1 MSAPGPITVLDVGG
15 THVRSAAWSPGDGLG
30 DTLDQPSPSRLR
42 HPDTPVDELRERL
55 LGTIC
60 AAVPRTPGGA
70 VAGVSFGAAL
80 DHRSGTVYGS
90 APLFGDETTPLD
102 LRGELRTRRPD
113 VRWHIVNDV
122 TAALLHFVS
131 APHRRTHR
139 KVLLMTIS
147 SGIACRTVD
156 MRSGRI
162 ATDGCGLQGEVGHLP
177 ASALLAG
184 EPVELLCDCGR
195 PGHVSSYASG
205 PGLRRMADVLRERA
219 PGRWERSRLGSA
231 MAEGTAF
238 EPALREA
245 LDAADD
251 LARELL
257 DASTAP
263 VADVLRSAL
272 CLDPE
277 LDELALSGGVAI
289 GLGTHYKASVL
300 GHLRRE
306 GLYLTGERAPD
317 WVTDRITVCAP
328 GEANGLIGA
337 GIAALDGELPATH
350 DTEADTDIDTNTAP
364 APALDPDSE
373 SNANPGPDSAPD
385 SDPASDPDSGPDP
398 AEADGSGTGATHP
411 AVVREGN
418 ATRLRPRPT
427 PRPGPG
433 EISVAPLVAGV
444 CGTDLQILRGLRDDG
459 APVLGHE
466 GVARIVEV
474 GPGVGNP
481 RLVPGAHVVVNP
493 THPSDPSFLLGHN
506 VDGMLQARMLVP
518 ESAVRDGLVVPL
530 DQVPEGNLP
539 ALIEPLAVVR
549 YALLAL
555 RPHDPDTLLVVG
567 DGTVGHL
574 AVRVAQ
580 RWLGR
585 PVRTVHVHHTPAG
598 LDWSARAPHR
608 ADHRVHRGDLEA
620 GALAGT
626 LDRGRVAV
634 LIATP
639 APATLASLELALG
652 VTDGAEVA
660 VDLVG
665 GLRRPAFSDLL
676 PGVDLAEVR
685 AANCGGMPVPP
696 VVERLTTSDGREV
709 AVLGHRGVANEHLEY
724 AAAELCRD
732 PERYRDL
739 VTHETDLAGA
749 AGILTA
755 LGRDEGRIVAGRRLV
770 KLAVRTEASS

>member
-30 DTLDQPSPSRLR
+30 DTLNQPSPSRLR
-42 HPDTPVDELRERL
+42 HPDTPVAELRERL
-55 LGTIC
+55 LATLS
-60 AAVPRTPGGA
+60 AAVPRTPGGS

-102 LRGELRTRRPD
+102 LRGELTTRRPD

-131 APHRRTHR
+131 APHRRAHR

-156 MRSGRI
+156 LRSGAI

-177 ASALLAG
+177 ASARLAG

-219 PGRWERSRLGSA
+219 PGRWERSHLGRA
-231 MAEGTAF
+231 MADGADF
-238 EPALREA
+238 EPALRAA
-245 LDAADD
+245 LGAGDA
-251 LARELL
+251 LASELL
-257 DASTAP
+257 DAATAP

-277 LDELALSGGVAI
+277 LDELALTGGVAS
-289 GLGTHYKASVL
+289 GLGAYYEASVL

-306 GLYLTGERAPD
+306 GLYLTGERAPE
-317 WVTDRITVCAP
+317 WATDRITVCAP

-337 GIAALDGELPATH
+337 GLAALDAERLSGTGTGPDA
-350 DTEADTDIDTNTAP
+350 AP
-364 APALDPDSE
+364 APA
-373 SNANPGPDSAPD
+373 PGPRAAASAPD
-385 SDPASDPDSGPDP
+385 
-398 AEADGSGTGATHP
+398 ATHP
-411 AVVREGN
+411 AVVREGD
-418 ATRLRPRPT
+418 ATHLRLRPT
-427 PRPGPG
+427 PAPGPG
-433 EISVAPLVAGV
+433 ELGVAPLVAGV

-466 GVARIVEV
+466 GVARIIEV
-474 GPGVGNP
+474 GPGVTDP

-518 ESAVRDGLVVPL
+518 ESAVRGGLVLPL
-530 DQVPEGNLP
+530 EQVPEGNLP

-555 RPHDPDTLLVVG
+555 RRHDPDTLLVVG

-574 AVRVAQ
+574 AVRAARQ
-580 RWLGR
+580 WLGR

-598 LDWSARAPHR
+598 LDWSGRAPHR
-608 ADHRVHRGDLEA
+608 ADHRVLGDGLEA
-620 GALAGT
+620 GTPAGT

-639 APATLASLELALG
+639 APATLPSLDLALAA
-652 VTDGAEVA
+652 TKGAEVA

-665 GLRRPAFSDLL
+665 GLRRPAFSEWF
-676 PGVDLAEVR
+676 PGIDLAEVR
-685 AANCGGMPVPP
+685 AANCGGTPEPP
-696 VVERLTTSDGREV
+696 VVARLATADGRTV
-709 AVLGHRGVANEHLEY
+709 SVLGHRGVANEHLEY

-749 AGILTA
+749 AAILTA
-755 LGRDEGRIVAGRRLV
+755 LARDEGRIVDGRRLV
-770 KLAVRTEASS
+770 KLAVRTEAVRTEAVQTEAVRTEASS

>member
-42 HPDTPVDELRERL
+42 HPDTPVDELKERL
-55 LGTIC
+55 LATLC
-60 AAVPRTPGGA
+60 EAVPRTPGGA

-139 KVLLMTIS
+139 KVLLMTVS

-156 MRSGRI
+156 MRNGAI

-177 ASALLAG
+177 ASAVLAG

-219 PGRWERSRLGSA
+219 PDRWESSRLGRA
-231 MAEGTAF
+231 MADGTAF
-238 EPALREA
+238 EPALRAA

-251 LARELL
+251 LASELL

-277 LDELALSGGVAI
+277 LDELALSGGVAS
-289 GLGTHYKASVL
+289 GLGAHYKASVL

-337 GIAALDGELPATH
+337 GIAALDGELPPP
-350 DTEADTDIDTNTAP
+350 TD
-364 APALDPDSE
+364 
-373 SNANPGPDSAPD
+373 
-385 SDPASDPDSGPDP
+385 
-398 AEADGSGTGATHP
+398 ATHP

-418 ATRLRPRPT
+418 ATRLRRRPT
-427 PRPGPG
+427 AAPGPG

-474 GPGVGNP
+474 GPGVRNP

-574 AVRVAQ
+574 AVRVAR
-580 RWLGR
+580 RWLGH

-598 LDWSARAPHR
+598 LDWSAGAARR
-608 ADHRVHRGDLEA
+608 ADHRVHRDDLEA
-620 GALAGT
+620 GTLTGT

-639 APATLASLELALG
+639 APATLPSLELVLRA
-652 VTDGAEVA
+652 TEGAEVA

-665 GLRRPAFSDLL
+665 GLPRPAFSDRI

-696 VVERLTTSDGREV
+696 VVERLTTADGRTV
-709 AVLGHRGVANEHLEY
+709 SVLGHRGVANEHLEY